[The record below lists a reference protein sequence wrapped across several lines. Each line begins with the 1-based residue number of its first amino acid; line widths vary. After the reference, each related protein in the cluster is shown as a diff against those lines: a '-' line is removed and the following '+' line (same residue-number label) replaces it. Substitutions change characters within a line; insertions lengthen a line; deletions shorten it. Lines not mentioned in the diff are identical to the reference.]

1 MSIMSTEMT
10 GAEMVIAALAD
21 QGVEHLFGYP
31 GGAVLPIYDA
41 LFQQD
46 KLRHILVRHEQGA
59 VHAAEGYARSTGK
72 VGCVLVTS
80 GPGATNAVT
89 GLTDALMDSIPLVCL
104 TGQVPTHLI
113 GNDAFQECDT
123 VGITRPCTKYNYL
136 VKSIADLSRALH
148 EAFHI
153 AKSGR
158 PGPVV
163 VDIPKDIQFAK
174 GLYSRPKDFQ
184 HKGYRPKVKAELDQ
198 IKTAI
203 ELMQQA
209 KRPLFYT
216 GGGVINSGPE
226 ASQLLRELV
235 KVTGFPITSTL
246 MGLGAYAASDPQ
258 WLGMLG
264 MHGTLEAN
272 LAMHD
277 CDLMICIGARFD
289 DRITGRLDAF
299 SPGSKKIH
307 VDIDPSSIN
316 KNVRV
321 DLPIIGDC
329 GHVLEDMVR
338 LWRSTARQADKQAL
352 AGWWKQIDKW
362 RARRSLSFRNSNEI
376 IKPQYAIQ
384 RLYELTRNRD
394 TYITTEVGQHQM
406 WAAQFYRFE
415 EPNRWMTSG
424 GLGTMGYGLP
434 AAVGVQLAHP
444 NSLVIDIAGEAS
456 VLMTMQEMSTA
467 AQYRLPIKIFI
478 LNNKYMGMVRQWQEL
493 LHGGRY
499 SESYM
504 DALPDF
510 VKLAEAYHAVGI
522 RCERPGDLDAAI
534 REMIDVKKAVI
545 FDCVVDPAENCFPM
559 IPSGRAHNEMLLGDS
574 ALSVEEAITEEG
586 KVMV

>member
-1 MSIMSTEMT
+1 
-10 GAEMVIAALAD
+10 
-21 QGVEHLFGYP
+21 
-31 GGAVLPIYDA
+31 VLPIYDA

-136 VKSIADLSRALH
+136 VKSIADLPRALH

-203 ELMQQA
+203 ELMQQS